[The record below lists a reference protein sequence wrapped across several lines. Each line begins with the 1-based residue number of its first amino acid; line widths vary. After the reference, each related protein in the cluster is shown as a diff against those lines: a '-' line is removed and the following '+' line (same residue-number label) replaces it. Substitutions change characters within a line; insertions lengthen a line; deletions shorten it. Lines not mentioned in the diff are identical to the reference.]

1 MYPLPVQP
9 YPSRALNANETNLL
23 RRFTNTL
30 TAAAL
35 HDYDCFVKD
44 CHGDVSEDTRHD
56 WKFVKKQG
64 GLAVYRD
71 RDANARHNEDTI
83 TMAET
88 NGRISSQEHQPP
100 GQIESLL
107 CIGTLPGTLDDIMC
121 GIVCPT
127 AQDTMLKS
135 SCIGDNIVDCC
146 VLASILSPT
155 PEDPWRSLTLKWAVN
170 AGPNTTRP
178 LVRPRDFT
186 YVEATGIT
194 TNIDGERVGYHIV
207 HSVVVPDTQ
216 PIDKQRLVRGNVSL
230 YHVYRQ
236 KSPNTVE
243 VHVRA
248 FWQLN
253 GHTLPSIQ
261 TSSCVEATIS
271 ISRVRLHS
279 RMKKLVWLSERSQSL
294 DTETDSSCCNLCKR
308 WVGGCFTVDRC
319 CSVCQSVA
327 CRRCS
332 TSELLHN
339 FSKLQRTVIRT
350 RQTVCRRC
358 LRKSEESI
366 AMQESKPVK
375 RTKLLSSRALST
387 ASTASLDSRDWNCS
401 ERSRVFSSRRFEGAA
416 TSGAGTATTQ

>member
-83 TMAET
+83 TMVET

-253 GHTLPSIQ
+253 GRTLPSIQ

-279 RMKKLVWLSERSQSL
+279 RMKKLVWL
-294 DTETDSSCCNLCKR
+294 TVGR
-308 WVGGCFTVDRC
+308 WMFY
-319 CSVCQSVA
+319 
-327 CRRCS
+327 RR
-332 TSELLHN
+332 
-339 FSKLQRTVIRT
+339 QV
-350 RQTVCRRC
+350 
-358 LRKSEESI
+358 
-366 AMQESKPVK
+366 
-375 RTKLLSSRALST
+375 LLSLSECCLST
-387 ASTASLDSRDWNCS
+387 M
-401 ERSRVFSSRRFEGAA
+401 
-416 TSGAGTATTQ
+416 